1 MGAVLVSTGASYD
14 AARAGRTHQAPED
27 VAALSAL
34 PGWTIHVPGHP
45 DEVERAFARA
55 LGEEGRVYIRLSEE
69 VNPGPVDGDGL
80 VVLRVGSD
88 GAPLIVAV
96 GPTLGETL
104 EATVVLDATVAYL
117 ATVRPF
123 DANGLRGAL
132 RGIDVVS
139 SSRPRRH
146 LIGRGRKGSR

>member
-1 MGAVLVSTGASYD
+1 M
-14 AARAGRTHQAPED
+14 
-27 VAALSAL
+27 
-34 PGWTIHVPGHP
+34 
-45 DEVERAFARA
+45 
-55 LGEEGRVYIRLSEE
+55 YIRLSEE

-104 EATVVLDATVAYL
+104 EATVDLDATVAYL

-132 RGIDVVS
+132 RGTDVVLIEPFLAGTS
-139 SSRPRRH
+139 SADVAKALVDHPHRLLALGVPNEEFRRYGEPTEHRVAHGLDARGIRSALERFLGTRARLAVASR
-146 LIGRGRKGSR
+146 